1 MTDGMEGIGNIV
13 GMGLMAGVGI
23 ATIGAVTHMSENI
36 GGPRKKKEGRVRN
49 DNDEL
54 FDLLF

>member
-1 MTDGMEGIGNIV
+1 MSDGMEGIGNMV

-23 ATIGAVTHMSENI
+23 ATIGAVSHMSDNMTDR
-36 GGPRKKKEGRVRN
+36 PRKKKVNARQE
-49 DNDEL
+49 DEL